1 MAARD
6 RECTN
11 NTIKGSYA
19 FIIHGQIFT
28 PSGSLVVDGIA
39 KTIFDGN
46 GNLTQVDAV
55 AVNGNP
61 LQVWRPGTGTYSVNS
76 DCTGTMTLLIPGEP
90 PLHLAI
96 LVSGSG
102 DLIHTFVTDPGFA
115 VTSDAERILT
125 RKSED

>member
-1 MAARD
+1 
-6 RECTN
+6 
-11 NTIKGSYA
+11 
-19 FIIHGQIFT
+19 
-28 PSGSLVVDGIA
+28 
-39 KTIFDGN
+39 
-46 GNLTQVDAV
+46 
-55 AVNGNP
+55 
-61 LQVWRPGTGTYSVNS
+61 
-76 DCTGTMTLLIPGEP
+76 MTLLIPDQP